1 MTAMRQHE
9 VTLGVAELHALIGN
23 ARRLHE
29 HHVWMCARLIA
40 GETRYHAHPLRRRL
54 FTLVNAEAL
63 TEATLLIA
71 ARATPPIS
79 VDSIRRGDGA
89 WVARVNYRQ
98 CGKRRS
104 ETARHIDLAA
114 ALMLS
119 CLQAHRRARRQSTRS
134 SRRIASSE
142 TKETIE

>member
-9 VTLGVAELHALIGN
+9 VTLGVAELHVLIGK

-63 TEATLLIA
+63 IEATLLIA

-79 VDSIRRGDGA
+79 VDSIRRSDGA
-89 WVARVNYRQ
+89 WMARVNYRQ
-98 CGKRRS
+98 CGKRR
-104 ETARHIDLAA
+104 ETARHVDLAA
-114 ALMLS
+114 ALMLA

-134 SRRIASSE
+134 SSRIASSE
-142 TKETIE
+142 TKETME